1 MEKTFTYDKLPQ
13 NVEELKALSDLTDEY
28 EVASLVVLV
37 LAAYEHD
44 REEMI
49 KMYDYLNG
57 PTEVSKY
64 QMQFMDDRLKGKEYV
79 ARSYFNGTSP
89 QNNYT
94 PDLPYSVTVRDNP
107 YSYDQQGYVTLF
119 ITSSGADSD
128 RKVQLRK
135 KGDQYFLW
143 ECYLWPDIRIPV
155 KDDPWA

>member
-1 MEKTFTYDKLPQ
+1 MEKTFTYERLPK
-13 NVEELKALSDLTDEY
+13 NVEELKALSDLHDEY

-44 REEMI
+44 VEEMI
-49 KMYDYLNG
+49 KMYDYING
-57 PTEVSKY
+57 PTDVSKY
-64 QMQFMDDRLKGKEYV
+64 QRQFIDDRLKGKEYV

-94 PDLPYSVTVRDNP
+94 PDIPYSVTVRDNP

-135 KGDQYFLW
+135 RRSILLW
-143 ECYLWPDIRIPV
+143 ECHLWPDIRIPV
-155 KDDPWA
+155 KDDSWA